1 MSPHVRLSV
10 FRSVCLSQS
19 FTSHAPIGYN
29 LLVAFL
35 VGIQQAAT
43 GIALEARLVWVEHLH
58 SSLLEIMITAG
69 E

>member
-1 MSPHVRLSV
+1 M
-10 FRSVCLSQS
+10 SVCRCFAPFVCHKVSLP
-19 FTSHAPIGYN
+19 HAPIGYN

-58 SSLLEIMITAG
+58 SHLLEIVITEG